1 MDLFSYRYI
10 YLDFIPQT
18 YILPAD
24 YNLFVEEFRR
34 NPSSTWIVKPAG
46 KAQGIGIF
54 LVNKLSQIKKWS
66 KDKAGSQQVPHTK
79 DVYIISKYIPDPLL
93 IGGKKFD
100 LRMYVLV
107 TSYKPLKAYVHSQ
120 GFCRFCTVKYT
131 ASLNELDN
139 LFVHLTNV
147 AIQKHGE
154 EYNES
159 HGGKWSIKNLRLFLE
174 GTRGKT
180 VSDKCFDDIFWLIF
194 HSLKAMQGV
203 ISSDRHCFELYGY
216 DVIIDEA
223 LKPWLIEVNASPS
236 LVTTTA
242 NDRMMKYDIL
252 NDMFNIVAPPGE
264 AVDVRVKRGPPRIMG
279 GFEVLCDEEQKMIE
293 ARHEMEKSESRT
305 GGRGKRVSTWK

>member
-1 MDLFSYRYI
+1 M
-10 YLDFIPQT
+10 
-18 YILPAD
+18 
-24 YNLFVEEFRR
+24 EEFRR

-54 LVNKLSQIKKWS
+54 LVNKISQIKKWS
-66 KDKAGSQQVPHTK
+66 KDKASAQQVPHTK

-107 TSYKPLKAYVHSQ
+107 TSYKPLKAYVHTQ

-154 EYNES
+154 EYNDT

-174 GTRGKT
+174 GTFGKAA
-180 VSDKCFDDIFWLIF
+180 SDKCFDDIFWLIH

-252 NDMFNIVAPPGE
+252 NDMINIVIPPGE
-264 AVDVRVKRGPPRIMG
+264 GVDTRVRRGPPKVLG
-279 GFEVLCDEEQKMIE
+279 GFEVLCDEEQRLME
-293 ARHEMEKSESRT
+293 ARQAERGDSRASN
-305 GGRGKRVSTWK
+305 RGKSAKKLGTWK